1 MGFFRRSLNRLIS
14 GEGKRD
20 RYNCLP
26 DGDSTQSPLP
36 RTRLRALSSSNE
48 LQCQQLQC
56 LFFKLLSAELGNR
69 IYELV
74 LSDGGGY
81 EESREPH

>member
-26 DGDSTQSPLP
+26 DGDSTPLP
-36 RTRLRALSSSNE
+36 RTRPRALGSPNE

-69 IYELV
+69 IYEQV
-74 LSDGGGY
+74 LSDKWV
-81 EESREPH
+81 